1 MDSRKCIPFF
11 SQELLGGELDNV
23 SRISA
28 GGIVLDFD
36 GETWSEN
43 ADSARI
49 FLSKYEDEIAETRR
63 ELQTATSQA
72 ERRKFQTQ
80 D

>member
-1 MDSRKCIPFF
+1 MDSIF
-11 SQELLGGELDNV
+11 SQVLLGGELDNV
-23 SRISA
+23 SGISA

-36 GETWSEN
+36 EETWSEN

-49 FLSKYEDEIAETRR
+49 FLSKYEDEISAPDSNQPSGE
-63 ELQTATSQA
+63 AQA
-72 ERRKFQTQ
+72 PGQ